1 MATLIDFVAPHNTG
15 LEFFPDLLDILHVLG
30 ILLEKEISKDD
41 SRLFVWAWNLT
52 GRLDQCLGVERFLF
66 EADHAHD
73 QVNEIEYVQLASYPL
88 QPLRWHFEHSS
99 GVWKLLGLHGH

>member
-1 MATLIDFVAPHNTG
+1 MIDFVAPHNTD
-15 LEFFPDLLDILHVLG
+15 LEFFPGLLDIPRVLG
-30 ILLEKEISKDD
+30 ILLEKEISRGD
-41 SRLFVWAWNLT
+41 SHLSVWTLNPT

-73 QVNEIEYVQLASYPL
+73 QVNEIEYIQLASYPL
-88 QPLRWHFEHSS
+88 QRLRWHFERSS